1 MQTTTLG
8 RGGPVVSRAGLGLM
22 GMSGIY
28 GQADDQESLATIHA
42 ALDAGITL
50 LDTGDFYGMGHNEL
64 LLRDALRRGV
74 RRESVFIQ
82 VKFGG
87 QRDPS
92 GAFVGHDASPAA
104 AKNSLAY
111 TLTRLGTDYVD
122 LYQPAR
128 LDPQV
133 PIEDTVGAIAEMVQA
148 GYVRHI
154 GLSEVGADTI
164 RRAHAV
170 HPIAAL
176 QIEYSLMSRGIE
188 AEILPAVRE
197 LGISVTAYGILSRGL
212 LSSGTARLAP
222 GDPRTRFPR
231 FSGEN
236 HARNL
241 ELLVA
246 LEAIADRARGDRR
259 PAGHRLG
266 GLARR
271 GHHPADR
278 HQAPGPAGRGPEGA
292 RPDAERGRPGRGRGR
307 RPGRRGR
314 RGPLRPG
321 PGRRPR
327 QRALAPWPVTAARS
341 VRSARGD
348 QPGIWPG
355 WPLGRGRCGT
365 WPLAGVVR
373 SQLPNVPPRP
383 HLLAGR

>member
-1 MQTTTLG
+1 METTTLG

-22 GMSGIY
+22 SMSGIY
-28 GQADDQESLATIHA
+28 GQADDHESIATIHA

-50 LDTGDFYGMGHNEL
+50 FDTGDFYGMGHNEL
-64 LLRDALRRGV
+64 LLRDALRGIPRD
-74 RRESVFIQ
+74 SVFIQ

-92 GAFVGHDASPAA
+92 GAFIGHDASPAA
-104 AKNSLAY
+104 VKNSLAY

-128 LDPQV
+128 LDPRV
-133 PIEDTVGAIAEMVQA
+133 PIEDTVGAIAEMIQA

-154 GLSEVGADTI
+154 GLSEMGAKTI

-188 AEILPAVRE
+188 AEILPTVRE

-236 HARNL
+236 HLRNL
-241 ELLVA
+241 ELLAA
-246 LEAIADRARGDRR
+246 LEAIADD
-259 PAGHRLG
+259 LG
-266 GLARR
+266 
-271 GHHPADR
+271 
-278 HQAPGPAGRGPEGA
+278 
-292 RPDAERGRPGRGRGR
+292 
-307 RPGRRGR
+307 
-314 RGPLRPG
+314 
-321 PGRRPR
+321 
-327 QRALAPWPVTAARS
+327 VTAAQLAIAWVASRGEDIIPLIGTK
-341 VRSARGD
+341 RRERLAEALKALDLTLSADQLAAVEAAVPAEAVAGD
-348 QPGIWPG
+348 RYEAAQVAM
-355 WPLGRGRCGT
+355 LDSER
-365 WPLAGVVR
+365 
-373 SQLPNVPPRP
+373 
-383 HLLAGR
+383 

>member
-1 MQTTTLG
+1 MRTTTLG

-28 GQADDQESLATIHA
+28 GQADDQESIATIHA

-92 GAFVGHDASPAA
+92 GAFVGHDASPAM
-104 AKNSLAY
+104 AKSSLAY

-133 PIEDTVGAIAEMVQA
+133 PIEETVGAIAEMVRA

-154 GLSEVGADTI
+154 GLSEVGAETI

-222 GDPRTRFPR
+222 DDPRTRFPR

-241 ELLVA
+241 ELLAA
-246 LEAIADRARGDRR
+246 LEAIAERVGGGV
-259 PAGHRLG
+259 PAGG
-266 GLARR
+266 S
-271 GHHPADR
+271 
-278 HQAPGPAGRGPEGA
+278 
-292 RPDAERGRPGRGRGR
+292 
-307 RPGRRGR
+307 
-314 RGPLRPG
+314 
-321 PGRRPR
+321 
-327 QRALAPWPVTAARS
+327 VTAAQLAIAWVASRGEDIIPLIGTK
-341 VRSARGD
+341 RRDRLAEALKALDLTLSADDLAAIEAAVPAAAVAGD
-348 QPGIWPG
+348 RYASAQVAA
-355 WPLGRGRCGT
+355 LDSER
-365 WPLAGVVR
+365 
-373 SQLPNVPPRP
+373 
-383 HLLAGR
+383 